1 MTHFNAL
8 LAREWLEQR
17 RSLKIIW
24 LPIVFALLGLTQPLM
39 MYFLPEILKAVGTG
53 SETEQVVALME
64 NQSAQEVMAQ
74 TLGSQFDQIGI
85 IIIIVVAMACI
96 QNDRTR
102 GMLAF
107 IMTRPV
113 SAAEYVLSKWVMQCV
128 VGLSS
133 LLIGYVLAA
142 YYTYF
147 LFGELAINSLTQG
160 FFVYAIW
167 FIFVISLVVFASAVF
182 DSNAVV
188 AMISV
193 FIAIVLGVISGFG
206 GWIQMFNPA
215 YLSKNATMLIM
226 SDRTMDY
233 FIPTLCITTLW
244 IFAFVSL
251 TILMI
256 KIIPLPKTE

>member
-53 SETEQVVALME
+53 AETEQVIALMGD
-64 NQSAQEVMAQ
+64 QSAQEVMAQ

-113 SAAEYVLSKWVMQCV
+113 SAAEYVLSKWVMQCM

-147 LFGELAINSLTQG
+147 LFGELAINSLTQA

-182 DSNAVV
+182 GSNAVV

-226 SDRTMDY
+226 SDKTMDY
-233 FIPTLCITTLW
+233 FIPTLCITILW
-244 IFAFVSL
+244 IFAFISL

-256 KIIPLPKTE
+256 KIKPLPKTE

>member
-53 SETEQVVALME
+53 AETEQVIALMGD
-64 NQSAQEVMAQ
+64 QSAQEVMAQ

-113 SAAEYVLSKWVMQCV
+113 SAAEYVLSKWVMQCM

-147 LFGELAINSLTQG
+147 FIWRTSDQ
-160 FFVYAIW
+160 FFNAGIFCVRHLVY
-167 FIFVISLVVFASAVF
+167 FR
-182 DSNAVV
+182 N
-188 AMISV
+188 
-193 FIAIVLGVISGFG
+193 
-206 GWIQMFNPA
+206 
-215 YLSKNATMLIM
+215 
-226 SDRTMDY
+226 
-233 FIPTLCITTLW
+233 
-244 IFAFVSL
+244 
-251 TILMI
+251 
-256 KIIPLPKTE
+256 

>member
-1 MTHFNAL
+1 MAGTTSKFKNY
-8 LAREWLEQR
+8 LASDCIRTSWPH
-17 RSLKIIW
+17 STTND
-24 LPIVFALLGLTQPLM
+24 VFFTRNS
-39 MYFLPEILKAVGTG
+39 KSSWHG
-53 SETEQVVALME
+53 SGNGAS
-64 NQSAQEVMAQ
+64 NCINGDQSAQEVMAQ

-113 SAAEYVLSKWVMQCV
+113 SAAEYVLSKWVMQCM

-147 LFGELAINSLTQG
+147 LFGELAINSLTQA

-226 SDRTMDY
+226 SDKTMDY
-233 FIPTLCITTLW
+233 FIPTLCITILW
-244 IFAFVSL
+244 IFAFISL

-256 KIIPLPKTE
+256 KIKPLPKTE

>member
-53 SETEQVVALME
+53 AETEQVIALMGD
-64 NQSAQEVMAQ
+64 QSAQEVMAQ

-113 SAAEYVLSKWVMQCV
+113 SAAEYVLSKWVMQCM

-147 LFGELAINSLTQG
+147 LFGELAINSLTQA

-188 AMISV
+188 VMISV

-226 SDRTMDY
+226 SDKTMDY
-233 FIPTLCITTLW
+233 FIPTLCITILW
-244 IFAFVSL
+244 IFAFISL

-256 KIIPLPKTE
+256 KIKPLPKTE